1 MKNLVLLLLMFSLI
15 CPSVNAMK
23 VYNYDSNGNRVYRDV
38 VSRYGTNKRHLKTS
52 TARRYTNDYN
62 PRAAYE
68 MQGTTTYMYGADGK
82 RTGSIKRTGDGR
94 VTIYDASGKRL
105 RSYHTVSNRALY
117 NSRMSRTSYR
127 VQPSGAFYR

>member
-1 MKNLVLLLLMFSLI
+1 MKNLFLFIFLFSLI

-23 VYNYDSNGNRVYRDV
+23 VYNYDSNGNRVYQDV

-52 TARRYTNDYN
+52 STRIYTNDYD

-68 MQGTTTYMYGADGK
+68 MQGRTTRVYGADGK
-82 RTGSIKRTGDGR
+82 LTRTIKRTGDGR
-94 VTIYDASGKRL
+94 TYIYGADGKPL
-105 RSYHTVSNRALY
+105 RSYHTMSNRAVY
-117 NSRMSRTSYR
+117 NSRLNRTSYR